1 MPIKRLLAAL
11 LGVFLVLA
19 PGPAWGLTV
28 AQERELGEKFM
39 QEVFEKLPLVHDPA
53 IVGLVEKIGANIM
66 QTAGPQPFE
75 YRFFVADMDVFNAFA
90 GPAGNIFFNRGLITA
105 LENEGQLAGIVAH
118 EVAHGISR
126 HIASRLAREQK
137 IQLASVVGAVAAL
150 LLGAGPAGLVG
161 PLAAGQSLSLAYSRE
176 DERQADQIGMEIL
189 TRAGYGGSD
198 FLDAMTKM
206 RAASW
211 WGPQQ
216 VPTYLTTHPG
226 ADERIVYLDTW
237 VAMNPEKAMP
247 TRKIDPYFFD
257 RAKSRTMALFEEPAI
272 ARSKLESLA
281 REQPENA
288 AFQYG
293 LALAFARLGN
303 RDAAMA
309 RAEKA
314 LQLKP
319 FDPFVLA
326 IAGRLYFETGNSEK
340 ALASLQAAL
349 GADPENA
356 EANLWLGRVYLN
368 DGNLDTAA
376 MHLEKAVDLNPK
388 DSLAL
393 YTLGQ
398 ALGRRGDMA
407 KAHYYLGRYHLG
419 QKDMQNA
426 LFHLNRARELA
437 AGDTELLEKISKV
450 MPAASRR

>member
-1 MPIKRLLAAL
+1 LPIIRLLAVL
-11 LGVFLVLA
+11 LGAVLA
-19 PGPAWGLTV
+19 LAPCPAWSFSI
-28 AQERELGEKFM
+28 AQERELGERFM
-39 QEVFEKLPLVHDPA
+39 QEVAEKLPLVHDPVIA
-53 IVGLVEKIGANIM
+53 GLVEKIGENIM
-66 QTAGPQPFE
+66 QAAGPQPFT
-75 YRFFVADMDVFNAFA
+75 YSFFVVDDDVFNAFA
-90 GPAGNIFFNRGLITA
+90 GPAGNIFINRGLITA

-126 HIASRLAREQK
+126 HIAGKLAREQK

-161 PLAAGQSLSLAYSRE
+161 PLAAGQSISLAYSRE

-189 TRAGYGGSD
+189 TRAGYGGSG
-198 FLDAMTKM
+198 FLDAMLKM

-237 VAMNPEKAMP
+237 VAMNPAKADAS
-247 TRKIDPYFFD
+247 RKMDPYSFD
-257 RAKSRTMALFEEPAI
+257 KAKSRAMALFEEPAI
-272 ARSKLESLA
+272 ARNKLESLA

-293 LALAFARLGN
+293 LALVLARLGQ
-303 RDAAMA
+303 RETAMT

-314 LQLKP
+314 LGQKP
-319 FDPFVLA
+319 FDPDVMA
-326 IAGRLYFETGNSEK
+326 IAGRLYFETGKSGK
-340 ALASLQAAL
+340 ALQSLQAAL
-349 GADPENA
+349 QADPENA
-356 EANLWLGRVYLN
+356 EANLWIGRVYLN
-368 DGNLDTAA
+368 AGNLDAA
-376 MHLEKAVDLNPK
+376 ALNLGKAVDLNPK

-407 KAHYYLGRYHLG
+407 KAHYYLGSYHLG
-419 QKDMQNA
+419 QRDMQNA
-426 LFHLNRARELA
+426 LFHLNKARELA
-437 AGDTELLEKISKV
+437 AGDTELLEKIEKA
-450 MPAASRR
+450 MPVASRR